1 MPAIRPL
8 GHRLLIAPDAAATMT
23 DSGIVIPEAYTDTPP
38 MSGVVLRVGDG
49 YLRDRRIR
57 TKTIARCLRLIEDAE
72 AEAAGAVEAL
82 VTAKDEMQRYLREAE
97 TLASIA
103 AVGDRV
109 VFPME
114 AGHELVLGEDA
125 DHPLVIVSEDSIL
138 AVLDAESVAA

>member
-1 MPAIRPL
+1 
-8 GHRLLIAPDAAATMT
+8 
-23 DSGIVIPEAYTDTPP
+23 